1 MGPYYYLYVICPA
14 PTDCFFIGTSLQGCA
29 FTMSITI
36 YKSKCDLPLNTIF
49 CIVGRPVSQKSV
61 STAVSFDS
69 AQTLQT
75 RQANP
80 SHKPSIDFFSL
91 LSVCEEM
98 YFRCVCVGCQCRGKQ
113 RSVGVFLLVCLEI
126 VKYKVSLTFES
137 KLFLCLLVNLW
148 AQTR

>member
-36 YKSKCDLPLNTIF
+36 YKSKCDLPLNTIV

-80 SHKPSIDFFSL
+80 SHKPSIDFFL
-91 LSVCEEM
+91 CCLFVRKCI
-98 YFRCVCVGCQCRGKQ
+98 F
-113 RSVGVFLLVCLEI
+113 GVFVLA
-126 VKYKVSLTFES
+126 VSAEANSVRWVSSCWFVW
-137 KLFLCLLVNLW
+137 K
-148 AQTR
+148 